1 MNTFIKKIV
10 LNHMYGADTVYTC
23 MVHKSCLAI
32 THSLTSPELAFVC
45 SLTLRVVLPSLT
57 SGEDASI
64 PGLDFSTSLA
74 SAAASRYIQR
84 RKVPY
89 AKPIP
94 KDFESAWSGGKQPL
108 AITRSR
114 VPNGESS
121 NQQQAPTDDHQGNV
135 TETGQNKLVMDKIVE
150 RSFNLI
156 CKKCGSNVIYKTSE
170 SDWCVT

>member
-1 MNTFIKKIV
+1 V
-10 LNHMYGADTVYTC
+10 
-23 MVHKSCLAI
+23 VHKTCLAI
-32 THSLTSPELAFVC
+32 THSVTPPVLAFVC
-45 SLTLRVVLPSLT
+45 NLTLRVVLRSLT

-121 NQQQAPTDDHQGNV
+121 NQQQASTDDHQGNV
-135 TETGQNKLVMDKIVE
+135 TDTGQIKLIMDKTVE
-150 RSFNLI
+150 RLFDLI
-156 CKKCGSNVIYKTSE
+156 SQDVAVICE
-170 SDWCVT
+170 SDRCAI